1 MKGALNRYA
10 VKIANNGGHRDTVQF
25 CHRFKAYHF
34 RTSVQNFVDERVRTP
49 LIPANAGNR
58 LIKCLMAGGTD
69 ISPFVNQCKDW
80 REIPMS

>member
-1 MKGALNRYA
+1 MKGALDCYA
-10 VKIANNGGHRDTVQF
+10 VKVPNNGGHRDTVQF
-25 CHRFKAYHF
+25 CHRFKAHHF

-49 LIPANAGNR
+49 LIPVNVGNR

-69 ISPFVNQCKDW
+69 ISPFVNQCEDW